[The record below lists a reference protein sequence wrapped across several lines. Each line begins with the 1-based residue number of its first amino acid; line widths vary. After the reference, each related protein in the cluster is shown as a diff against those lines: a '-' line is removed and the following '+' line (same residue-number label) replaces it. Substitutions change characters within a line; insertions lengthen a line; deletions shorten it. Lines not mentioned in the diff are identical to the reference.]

1 MKKSLLPLLLL
12 CAGMTVHAQHD
23 IFALTGTPGNQI
35 NFNDFRSMDAKTL
48 QTGEVFLNA
57 ETAASEVFS
66 QTLNGKFSE
75 NRSSVHRAQSP
86 MIAALAYDS
95 SGKDLVYFPMFSS
108 NMYVL
113 NTRSKKITLVEN
125 TLLKSSACDIGSHI
139 TRMTLGADGNIY
151 AMTNSGSHLYKI
163 SKVNDRYTISD
174 LGPVKDT
181 SAKAEVSLHQMNSGY
196 GGDMIADANGDLL
209 IFAAS
214 GNIFRAKLN
223 TMTAEFVGKIK
234 GLPEGYS
241 VNGTAVNAEGNV
253 MLGSAKGGSYE
264 VNMRDLEAK
273 PLAEAVNIPVYD
285 LASQYLLHERKE
297 VVETQYTGIDIY
309 PTKATEGYVNIKI
322 TDPKLEGNLIFELF
336 DARGQRSAIK
346 TLTAVQRNPEQR
358 MELGTLLPGMYVSVV
373 KDTNGKQLFSKKIL
387 VE

>member
-12 CAGMTVHAQHD
+12 CAGMTAHAQHD

-35 NFNDFRSMDAKTL
+35 NFNDFRSMDSKTL
-48 QTGEVFLNA
+48 RTGEVFLNA
-57 ETAASEVFS
+57 ESTATEVFS

-75 NRSSVHRAQSP
+75 NKSSVHRAQSP
-86 MIAALAYDS
+86 MIAALAYDAS
-95 SGKDLVYFPMFSS
+95 EKDLIYFPMFSS

-125 TLLKSSACDIGSHI
+125 TMMKSSACDIGSHI

-151 AMTNSGSHLYKI
+151 AMTNSGSNLYKI
-163 SKVNDRYTISD
+163 SKINNRYTVSD
-174 LGPVKDT
+174 LGPIKDT
-181 SAKAEVSLHQMNSGY
+181 SPKAEVSLHQMNSGY

-223 TMTAEFVGKIK
+223 IMTAEFIGKIK

-241 VNGTAVNAEGNV
+241 VNGAAVNAEGNV
-253 MLGSAKGGSYE
+253 MLGSSKGGSYE

-273 PLAEAVNIPVYD
+273 PLSESVKIPVYD
-285 LASQYLLHERKE
+285 LASQYLLNQQKE
-297 VVETQYTGIDIY
+297 VVENKYTGIDIY

-322 TDPKLEGNLIFELF
+322 TDPNLEGNLIVEIF
-336 DARGQRSAIK
+336 DARGQKSASK
-346 TLTAVQRNPEQR
+346 TITAVQRNPEQR
-358 MELGTLLPGMYVSVV
+358 MELGALLPGMYVSVI